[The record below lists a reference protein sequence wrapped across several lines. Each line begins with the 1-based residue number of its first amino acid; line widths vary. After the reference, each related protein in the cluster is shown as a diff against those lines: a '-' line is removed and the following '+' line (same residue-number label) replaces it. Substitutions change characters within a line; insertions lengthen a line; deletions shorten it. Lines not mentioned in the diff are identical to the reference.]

1 MVKSLFTMNDKTKKN
16 VNEVKNN
23 NKEPEHIL
31 NLHLQFFICIY
42 IDVYKVVLLDI
53 TKK

>member
-1 MVKSLFTMNDKTKKN
+1 MNDKTKKN

-31 NLHLQFFICIY
+31 NLHLQLFTCIY

-53 TKK
+53 TKKLECVFS